1 MKIIH
6 LSYAK
11 VRERYTDPLEWLDH
25 ISFYTGIL
33 EALGKH
39 ATVRA
44 IYQIEYKGSI
54 DRQGVFYDFPN
65 FNRWQLLFPFQ
76 FNRFVKALIPDV
88 VIVHGLISPWQVL
101 MLRWQLGD
109 QVKIIVQHH
118 SERPLGDFRKYFQR
132 WADRHIYAYW
142 FASME
147 LGRLWVDSGQIA
159 SMKKVREILGASS
172 LFFPIE
178 KAKAKS
184 RPEVT
189 GDKIFLWIGRLDAN
203 KDPLTAARAFVR
215 FAQNQPDAK
224 LFFIYQS
231 SELLEAVKSVMAASP
246 RGRECI
252 QLVGKVDHGNLQY
265 WFNAADFII
274 SSSHYEGV
282 GIAVCEAMSCG
293 CIPVVT
299 NLPSFRTMTGNGRI
313 GILYEPGNEEEL
325 LSALHRC
332 IKLDRFRE
340 RKRVLERYES
350 EFSPEANARKMFDV
364 INESL

>member
-11 VRERYTDPLEWLDH
+11 VRERYADPLAWLDH
-25 ISFYTGIL
+25 ISFFTCIL
-33 EALGKH
+33 EALGKY

-44 IYQIEYKGSI
+44 IYQIDFTGSI
-54 DRQGVFYDFPN
+54 HQHGVFYDFPN
-65 FNRWQLLFPFQ
+65 FNRWQLLFPFK
-76 FNRFVKALIPDV
+76 FNRFVKTLMPDA

-101 MLRWQLGD
+101 MLRWEIGD
-109 QVKIIVQHH
+109 RVKIIVQHH
-118 SERPLGDFRKYFQR
+118 SERPLGDFRKYIQR
-132 WADRHIYAYW
+132 RADRHIYAYW

-147 LGRLWVDSGQIA
+147 LGKLWVESGQIA

-172 LFFPIE
+172 RFFPIE
-178 KAKAKS
+178 KTKAKT

-203 KDPLTAARAFVR
+203 KDPLTAARAFVK
-215 FAQNQPDAK
+215 FAQDQPAAK

-231 SELLEAVKSVMAASP
+231 SDLLGDLKSIMATSP
-246 RGRECI
+246 RGAECI
-252 QLVGKVDHGNLQY
+252 QLVGKVKHGDLQY

-299 NLPSFRTMTGNGRI
+299 KLPSFRTMTDNGRI
-313 GILYEPGNEEEL
+313 GILYEAGSEEEL
-325 LSALHRC
+325 VNALYRS
-332 IKLDRFRE
+332 IKLDRDNE
-340 RKRVLERYES
+340 RKKVLERYAR

-364 INESL
+364 IKENG